1 MIRAGQVWSSGQ
13 RSVRVLAMDHGSV
26 TVRDSYGRRRTLAE
40 RDFTGGFSPAGH
52 GHPAAGVMACRA
64 LADLEPA

>member
-13 RSVRVLAMDHGSV
+13 RSVRVIAVEDGGV

-40 RDFTGGFSPAGH
+40 RDFTGGFSPPGH
-52 GHPAAGVMACRA
+52 EHPAGVMACRA